1 MNTLKAVKST
11 VICTL
16 ASELLQ
22 NLEILIN
29 VPVKP
34 EVMINTM
41 YAIVDTH
48 TLSLDKEIIF
58 LQLLILNFP

>member
-1 MNTLKAVKST
+1 MYLSLRTATKSR
-11 VICTL
+11 
-16 ASELLQ
+16 
-22 NLEILIN
+22 NKILIN